1 MFNITQK
8 HRETDSN
15 HFHIFFFFFFFR
27 KWTFFFSCV
36 RSIYRLYYTS
46 IHIPQVTFDRQR
58 NSAASR
64 KLLFTL
70 IFYYYYFLLFSFKKK
85 KICCCST
92 CLCLAPCENREDIN
106 FIYPDPPSTKT
117 NGTKKK
123 IHIMES
129 FFGGCV
135 LGGEIRGNILFSS
148 FTPFF
153 FLKIYI
159 FIKKYLFFFE

>member
-1 MFNITQK
+1 M
-8 HRETDSN
+8 
-15 HFHIFFFFFFFR
+15 
-27 KWTFFFSCV
+27 